1 MNMNIKKQ
9 GCFLF
14 YNRLGGFLRA
24 YSKENKFCWP
34 GFTNEANMNKVSYM
48 NKNFLC
54 EWNCYMNKFSC
65 MNRISYVNKIS
76 YMNKNFLHEWISY
89 MNKFSYM
96 NKISSW
102 ITWIKFLIWI
112 HLAYMN
118 KKCVHEYC
126 YIWSTIKVHIFESFN
141 FAVEFS
147 TVNPSD
153 T

>member
-1 MNMNIKKQ
+1 
-9 GCFLF
+9 
-14 YNRLGGFLRA
+14 
-24 YSKENKFCWP
+24 
-34 GFTNEANMNKVSYM
+34 M

-96 NKISSW
+96 NKISLW

-112 HLAYMN
+112 HLACMN

-126 YIWSTIKVHIFESFN
+126 YIWSTIKVYIFESFN
-141 FAVEFS
+141 FAVEFP
-147 TVNPSD
+147 TVNPSLFQRKRID
-153 T
+153 CVRSYFSFGTVLASRCYKTLIEMTNSK